1 MTGRRVTSYA
11 CRGFGTRPAEQGV
24 TARSAGTA
32 MITRDAMGQSLR
44 ARAIKEWKDEIGR
57 RRASRAYRVPQRE
70 ADLRM
75 PAELREVPSELA
87 GRFFQLDSGH
97 AMTAPFLR
105 RKFG

>member
-1 MTGRRVTSYA
+1 
-11 CRGFGTRPAEQGV
+11 
-24 TARSAGTA
+24 
-32 MITRDAMGQSLR
+32 MGQSLR